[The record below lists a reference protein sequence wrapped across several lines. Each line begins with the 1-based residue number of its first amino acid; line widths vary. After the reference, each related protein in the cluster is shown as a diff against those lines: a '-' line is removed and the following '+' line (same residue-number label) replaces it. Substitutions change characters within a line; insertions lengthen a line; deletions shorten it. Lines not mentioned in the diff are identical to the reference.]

1 MHKPV
6 KDMVDWTLHAGY
18 AQACGQGLAAGD
30 SNGQACRCAQVVCA
44 GTTYT
49 RRTPVHDR
57 LIWDGAELLRRS
69 ITNHVGP
76 HLRQL
81 ILQCIALPTYRF

>member
-1 MHKPV
+1 MQDMLKPAV
-6 KDMVDWTLHAGY
+6 KGWRRVIRMDRR
-18 AQACGQGLAAGD
+18 AAAPRLYVPV
-30 SNGQACRCAQVVCA
+30 QP
-44 GTTYT
+44 TYYT